1 MKTEDFERLKAKLGD
16 EFTAEYRVEKDS
28 VMVLVRKKR
37 VEIRLKY
44 DYMNVGEYYLQVFI
58 DNGHEK
64 YSTIGKN
71 RVTSFLTQQLE
82 KYLNNEIE

>member
-28 VMVLVRKKR
+28 VMVLVTKKR
-37 VEIRLKY
+37 VDVKCTKIEAWIHDSK
-44 DYMNVGEYYLQVFI
+44 NISI
-58 DNGHEK
+58 DFKSSNQLNKINFRKLSE
-64 YSTIGKN
+64 
-71 RVTSFLTQQLE
+71 FLAEQLE